1 MVTSMPLDKFKTAL
15 LEERKRVMHA
25 LEYLHEENPG
35 SLEDE
40 TGEFVP
46 VSTDD
51 HLGDLG
57 TATFDREL
65 DYTLEGNAEA
75 VLKAIDRALQRIE
88 AGTYGLCESCGRPI
102 SPERLEAIPWAT
114 RCIDCKRREERG

>member
-1 MVTSMPLDKFKTAL
+1 VTSLPLDELRTAL
-15 LEERKRVMHA
+15 LEERQRVTRA
-25 LEYLHEENPG
+25 LEHLHDENPG

-40 TGEFVP
+40 TGELNAPSV
-46 VSTDD
+46 DD
-51 HLGDLG
+51 HLGDMA

-65 DYTLEGNAEA
+65 DYTLEENAEG
-75 VLKAIDRALQRIE
+75 VLQAIDSALKRMD
-88 AGTYGLCESCGRPI
+88 AGTYGLCQNCGQSI

>member
-1 MVTSMPLDKFKTAL
+1 MTNLPLDELRNAL
-15 LEERKRVMHA
+15 LEERDRVTRAIEH
-25 LEYLHEENPG
+25 LHEENPG

-40 TGEFVP
+40 TGELNAPSV
-46 VSTDD
+46 DD
-51 HLGDLG
+51 HLGDLA

-65 DYTLEGNAEA
+65 DYTLEENAEG
-75 VLKAIDRALQRIE
+75 VLQAIDSALERMDD
-88 AGTYGLCESCGRPI
+88 GTYGRCQNCGQPI

>member
-1 MVTSMPLDKFKTAL
+1 VTSLPLDELRNAL
-15 LEERKRVMHA
+15 LEERDRVTRA
-25 LEYLHEENPG
+25 LEHLHEENPG

-40 TGEFVP
+40 TGELNAPSV
-46 VSTDD
+46 DD
-51 HLGDLG
+51 HLGDLA

-65 DYTLEGNAEA
+65 DYTLEENAEG
-75 VLKAIDRALQRIE
+75 VLQAIDSALKRMDD
-88 AGTYGLCESCGRPI
+88 GTYGRCQNCGQPI

>member
-1 MVTSMPLDKFKTAL
+1 MTNLPLNQLKAAL
-15 LEERKRVMHA
+15 LEERRRVMHA
-25 LEYLHEENPG
+25 IEYLHEENPG

-40 TGEFVP
+40 TGDVAP
-46 VSTDD
+46 DN
-51 HLGDLG
+51 HLGDMA

-65 DYTLEGNAEA
+65 DYTLEENAEL
-75 VLKAIDRALQRIE
+75 VLTAIDSALARME
-88 AGTYGLCESCGRPI
+88 GGTYGQCQSCGKPI

>member
-1 MVTSMPLDKFKTAL
+1 VTSLPLDDLRTAL
-15 LEERKRVMHA
+15 LEERERVSRAIAH
-25 LEYLHEENPG
+25 LHEENPG

-40 TGEFVP
+40 TGELNAPSV
-46 VSTDD
+46 DD
-51 HLGDLG
+51 HLGDMA

-65 DYTLEGNAEA
+65 DYTLEENAEA
-75 VLKAIDRALQRIE
+75 LLQAIDSALKRMDD
-88 AGTYGLCESCGRPI
+88 GTYGRCQNCGQPI